1 MQRLLAPEIIAE
13 GVIKQNGTVSHDDHL
28 ITRGYLHGNVLN
40 AIHPDSANYLE
51 AVADNGV
58 TKLKVKPLTI
68 TDTTVDSSNSTLA
81 GFVSNVYTGTSH
93 QEGDIVLLSTA
104 SPVEAYVHNGG
115 TAGTAADWDQINTGL
130 SDAQIRALF
139 SAGNALSYNSST
151 GQFAVVEDDIRAMFS
166 AGTGLSFNAGQFAL
180 SANTDQVSEG
190 SSNLY
195 YLDSRVDA
203 HLSGGTGI
211 GYANGVISFNGD
223 SDDVS
228 EGSSNLYYL
237 DSRVDAHLSGGTGIG
252 YANGVISFNGDTDD
266 VSEGSSN
273 RYFTEQR
280 VIDTLDV
287 ATAPAGDQQL
297 ATFSAT
303 GDISVLLSS
312 IRKEFT
318 NQTLSANTALALT
331 HNLGKQCVQVSAM
344 DSSGNAIELEKVFTS
359 ANVVTVESAVGLT
372 GVVIAVS
379 L

>member
-13 GVIKQNGTVSHDDHL
+13 GVIKQNGTVSHDNHL

-51 AVADNGV
+51 AVADGGV

-115 TAGTAADWDQINTGL
+115 TAGTAADWDQINTGM

-139 SAGNALSYNSST
+139 SAGNALTYNSST
-151 GQFAVVEDDIRAMFS
+151 GQFAVVENDIRAMFS

-211 GYANGVISFNGD
+211 DYNAGVISFNGD

-228 EGSSNLYYL
+228 EGASNLYYL

-252 YANGVISFNGDTDD
+252 YANGVISFNGDSDD

-280 VIDTLDV
+280 VVDTIGV
-287 ATAPAGDQQL
+287 ATAGAGDVQL
-297 ATFSAT
+297 ATFSAA

-318 NQTLSANTALALT
+318 NQTLSANTSLALT

>member
-1 MQRLLAPEIIAE
+1 
-13 GVIKQNGTVSHDDHL
+13 
-28 ITRGYLHGNVLN
+28 
-40 AIHPDSANYLE
+40 
-51 AVADNGV
+51 
-58 TKLKVKPLTI
+58 
-68 TDTTVDSSNSTLA
+68 
-81 GFVSNVYTGTSH
+81 
-93 QEGDIVLLSTA
+93 
-104 SPVEAYVHNGG
+104 
-115 TAGTAADWDQINTGL
+115 
-130 SDAQIRALF
+130 
-139 SAGNALSYNSST
+139 
-151 GQFAVVEDDIRAMFS
+151 MFS

-190 SSNLY
+190 SSNLYFTSQRVIDTIGVATAGANDVQLATFSAAGDISVLLSDVFNEFSAGTGLSFDGGEYSLSANTDQVSEGSSNLYYLDSRVDAHLSGGTGIDYNAGVISFNGDSDDVSEGASNLY

-228 EGSSNLYYL
+228 EGSSN
-237 DSRVDAHLSGGTGIG
+237 
-252 YANGVISFNGDTDD
+252 
-266 VSEGSSN
+266 

-280 VIDTLDV
+280 VVDTIGV
-287 ATAPAGDQQL
+287 ATAGAGDVQL
-297 ATFSAT
+297 ATFSAA

-318 NQTLSANTALALT
+318 NQTLSANTSLALT